1 MMTAIALSSSSLDR
15 YIYCLL
21 ILASSSDV
29 LRANVIDS
37 VIGPYPRSSVAP
49 GRRRHSTVIIF
60 ILNINRANPRNSIII
75 RFILCR
81 WDNYPDTFLIE
92 EMQFFLEE
100 LEFLELEMIC
110 NKM

>member
-60 ILNINRANPRNSIII
+60 ILNINRANPRNSILYDSFFVGGII
-75 RFILCR
+75 ILILFSSKKCSFSSKSSS
-81 WDNYPDTFLIE
+81 FLSW
-92 EMQFFLEE
+92 
-100 LEFLELEMIC
+100 
-110 NKM
+110 K